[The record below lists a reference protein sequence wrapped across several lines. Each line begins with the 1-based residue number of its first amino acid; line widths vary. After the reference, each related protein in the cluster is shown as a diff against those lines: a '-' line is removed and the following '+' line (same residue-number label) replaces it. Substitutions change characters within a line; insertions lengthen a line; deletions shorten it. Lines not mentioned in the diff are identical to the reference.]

1 MGYVTERHRTL
12 IGQPGPRQT
21 AATPVSEDM
30 LRRFVQAVMESDP
43 MHWDPAGARE
53 RGHDRVVAP
62 PLFPLHASRRAPGTP
77 DPLDRLAEDPDWDG
91 AGGGG
96 MGGLAALDLPLKRI
110 LNGGTEA
117 EFFQLAR
124 IGDIVSS
131 QSRYVQIED
140 REGRSGPMVIATVE
154 TEYTNQDDA
163 LLMRVR
169 TTIINR

>member
-1 MGYVTERHRTL
+1 MGYVTDAHRAL
-12 IGQPGPRQT
+12 IDQAGPRQT
-21 AATPVSEDM
+21 AAMPVSEDG
-30 LRRFVQAVMESDP
+30 LRRFTQAVMEADP
-43 MHWDPAGARE
+43 VHWDADAAQR
-53 RGHDRVVAP
+53 RGYEGIVAT
-62 PLFPLHASRRAPGTP
+62 PLFPLHASRRPAGTP
-77 DPLDRLAEDPDWDG
+77 DPLDRLLEDPDWDG

-96 MGGLAALDLPLKRI
+96 MGGLPPLDLPLKRI

-124 IGDIVSS
+124 VGDVISS
-131 QSRYVQIED
+131 QSRYVEITD

-154 TEYTNQDDA
+154 TEYTNQDSA